1 MYQVPATAPP
11 GGTSYL
17 LWYQVP
23 VTGSYQVR
31 ICHAYVC
38 TPKYKVLYV
47 RGNVPVTSTRYYVY
61 LLRVKGI
68 IIVTGTCTEY
78 EHFTSTRYAPV
89 TSTRYPVPYLL
100 RVPGIIYTCYE
111 YQVLY
116 MPVTGTEYEPV
127 TSTRY
132 APVTRTRY
140 QVPHLLR
147 VPGVCF
153 APQLSKQA
161 LPVRK

>member
-100 RVPGIIYTCYE
+100 RVPGIIYACYGYRVRTCYE
-111 YQVLY
+111 YTVCTCYEDQI
-116 MPVTGTEYEPV
+116 PGTAPV
-127 TSTRY
+127 TSTRCLFRPP
-132 APVTRTRY
+132 ALQASITGTKVIEPV
-140 QVPHLLR
+140 L
-147 VPGVCF
+147 
-153 APQLSKQA
+153 
-161 LPVRK
+161 